1 MVDILVFLSR
11 RHSLG
16 VSGKSRSIPQG
27 KKISDIGGTKS
38 NENCLRKRAIIP
50 PDLSDGE
57 DADSL
62 LVQVNR
68 RLRQHLNIDN
78 PSVFDIPPSLMEL

>member
-1 MVDILVFLSR
+1 M
-11 RHSLG
+11 
-16 VSGKSRSIPQG
+16 
-27 KKISDIGGTKS
+27 KKAGD
-38 NENCLRKRAIIP
+38 RP